1 LLLLQGQANSHRWW
15 ERVRTDLSR
24 TLRTVTF
31 DYRGTGATQ
40 AAARQEGAAS
50 DAEWSTKSFASDA
63 AAVLDGLGYQQA
75 HVYGTSMGGRVA
87 QMLAVHHSHRLQ
99 RLVLAC
105 TSSGGLMALERSQ
118 AVRRALSQPDATA
131 RREALLQLMYTPA
144 WAAQHGRSSTL
155 LGDSTMTSEAARRHL
170 HLSARHDASALLA
183 SITAPTLVLHGSDD
197 LMTPAANAALMAEAI
212 PAARHVLIQ
221 DGRHGF
227 FEEFSA
233 TVTPQV
239 VQFLS

>member
-1 LLLLQGQANSHRWW
+1 
-15 ERVRTDLSR
+15 
-24 TLRTVTF
+24 LRTVTF

-40 AAARQEGAAS
+40 LAARQEGAAPE
-50 DAEWSTKSFASDA
+50 AQWSTASFASDA
-63 AAVLDGLGYQQA
+63 VAVLDALGCRQA

-87 QMLAVHHSHRLQ
+87 QMLAVHHRHRLQ

-105 TSSGGLMALERSQ
+105 TSPGGPMALERSQ
-118 AVRRALSQPDATA
+118 AVRQAISQSDATA
-131 RREALLQLMYTPA
+131 RREALLQLMYTPT

-183 SITAPTLVLHGSDD
+183 SITALTLVLHGSDD
-197 LMTPAANAALMAEAI
+197 LMTPATNAAVVAEAI
-212 PAARHVLIQ
+212 PAARRVLIQ
-221 DGRHGF
+221 GGRHGF

-239 VQFLS
+239 LQFLS